1 MDMFKK
7 TSKSVYTSTNVV
19 SPAPS
24 SPTPSTSSVTQI
36 PKNPDEDPN
45 EPEPVAEGDI
55 QIHYS
60 KFPLG

>member
-7 TSKSVYTSTNVV
+7 ASKSVYTSTIVV

-24 SPTPSTSSVTQI
+24 SPTPSTSSVTKTPENI
-36 PKNPDEDPN
+36 DKDPN

-60 KFPLG
+60 SD